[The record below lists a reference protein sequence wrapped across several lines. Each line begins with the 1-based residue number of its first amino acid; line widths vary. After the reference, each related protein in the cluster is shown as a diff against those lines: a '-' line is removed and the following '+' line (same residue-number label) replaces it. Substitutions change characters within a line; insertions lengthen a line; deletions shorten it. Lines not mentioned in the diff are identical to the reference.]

1 MRRTLCLLLVLA
13 SLLALPGPAR
23 AQSAVAFE
31 SLNIQFWPDFDQPS
45 VLVLYDFVVSG
56 ETPLPA
62 QVNIR
67 MPAGAQLFAVAR
79 DEDGKLMNVEHD
91 LPVQE
96 GNYSVV
102 TFVVTDRLTYR
113 VEFYIPYVRQEQRR
127 TFLYAWP
134 GDYAVASF
142 RMVLQEPIG
151 ATNVVTEPA
160 MTSLG
165 TGADG
170 FAYRAFSVQDIKAG
184 ERISLKVSYD
194 SKSSEPFADKPQAA
208 GSLDPAQPFMSLL
221 PWILGGLGVAL
232 ILGGGAWYWLSG
244 RSSDGGAGRARRRH
258 AAQAEEEPSDSAY
271 CSQCGKRAQPGDRF
285 CRACGAKLRS

>member
-1 MRRTLCLLLVLA
+1 MRRVMCLLLVLA
-13 SLLALPGPAR
+13 SLLPLPGLAR
-23 AQSAVAFE
+23 AQSAVVFE
-31 SLNIQFWPDFDQPS
+31 SLNVQFWPDFDQPS
-45 VLVLYDFVVSG
+45 VLVLYDFVIAA

-79 DEDGKLMNVEHD
+79 AEAGELMNVEHAP
-91 LPVQE
+91 PVQE

-113 VEFYIPYVRQEQRR
+113 VEFYIPYVQQEQKR
-127 TFLYAWP
+127 TFIYTWP

-142 RMVLQEPIG
+142 RMVLQEPTG
-151 ATNVVTEPA
+151 ATNVMTEPD

-170 FAYRAFSVQDIKAG
+170 FVYRALSAQDIKSG
-184 ERISLKVSYD
+184 EQVVLKVNYD
-194 SKSSEPFADKPQAA
+194 NPRSSLSADRPKPSA
-208 GSLDPAQPFMSLL
+208 SLESSPPFMSFL
-221 PWILGGLGVAL
+221 PWVLGGMGLIL

-244 RSSDGGAGRARRRH
+244 RSSGSGRARRRH
-258 AAQAEEEPSDSAY
+258 AAQAEEDATASAY
-271 CSQCGKRAQPGDRF
+271 CSQCGKRAQTGDRF
-285 CRACGAKLRS
+285 CRACGTKLRM

>member
-1 MRRTLCLLLVLA
+1 MRRTMCVLLVLA
-13 SLLALPGPAR
+13 FLLAHPGLTR

-45 VLVLYDFVVSG
+45 VLVLYDFVISG

-102 TFVVTDRLTYR
+102 TFVVADRLTYR

-127 TFLYAWP
+127 TFIYAWP
-134 GDYAVASF
+134 GDYAVALF

-170 FAYRAFSVQDIKAG
+170 FAYRALSVQDLKSG
-184 ERISLKVSYD
+184 ERISLKVNYD
-194 SKSSEPFADKPQAA
+194 SKNSEPFADKPQPSAPLEP
-208 GSLDPAQPFMSLL
+208 SQPFMSFL
-221 PWILGGLGVAL
+221 PWVLGVLGVAL
-232 ILGGGAWYWLSG
+232 IIGGGAWYWLSG
-244 RSSDGGAGRARRRH
+244 RSSGSGPTRKRH
-258 AAQAEEEPSDSAY
+258 AAQTEEEPAASAY

-285 CRACGAKLRS
+285 CRACGTKLRQ